1 MTFSNL
7 APLEVAKCKRIDDV
21 RDGERGEGRVGE
33 WKRKEAGG
41 RKKSNHA
48 DDCSVCDG
56 TSGRPSGRSWPEGSL
71 IERVCACVRA

>member
-41 RKKSNHA
+41 GRKA
-48 DDCSVCDG
+48 ITPMTVPSVMAPVVDH
-56 TSGRPSGRSWPEGSL
+56 PEEVGL
-71 IERVCACVRA
+71 RVV